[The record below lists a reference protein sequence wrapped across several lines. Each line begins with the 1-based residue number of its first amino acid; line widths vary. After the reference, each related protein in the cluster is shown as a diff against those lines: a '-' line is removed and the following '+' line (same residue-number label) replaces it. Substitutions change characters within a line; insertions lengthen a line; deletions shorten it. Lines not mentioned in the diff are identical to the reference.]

1 MIREQRNV
9 TDMVCH
15 AVVMLSSWR
24 CAIPNRECSRI
35 IDPGS
40 PRVVYDRFSSE
51 ICGTI
56 IVQCIPILR
65 PFLKEVTTTF
75 QSSSKRSR
83 QSSIPKSTKERASF
97 GSSIPL
103 KNATESRHLP
113 NEEAATETDSDSFI
127 FGGVVSP
134 KAAHSQRTSGKV
146 EDIPRSP
153 FSPQPSPQHEPSH
166 EQAARPWS
174 SGR

>member
-1 MIREQRNV
+1 MSN
-9 TDMVCH
+9 
-15 AVVMLSSWR
+15 LSSLSL
-24 CAIPNRECSRI
+24 AHHTH
-35 IDPGS
+35 
-40 PRVVYDRFSSE
+40 YRFSSE

-75 QSSSKRSR
+75 QTSSKRSR
-83 QSSIPKSTKERASF
+83 QSSILKSTKERASF

-103 KNATESRHLP
+103 KNTTESNHLP
-113 NEEAATETDSDSFI
+113 SEAATETDSESFI
-127 FGGVVSP
+127 FGDVVSP
-134 KAAHSQRTSGKV
+134 KAEHSQRRSGKG

-153 FSPQPSPQHEPSH
+153 FSAQPSPQHDPSH